1 MHHPLDIVTHTTN
14 KALLPHDFSTQVVTA
29 VGVVSNPRETC
40 FVGIYFTDMATH
52 NILIV
57 VLNHTTDIGLSM
69 TQNVS
74 ITATSKGVENT
85 TLSQIH
91 IGITD
96 NRTKEATTIHELAFG
111 HIVTAIVLLG
121 NTIIIALQV
130 DIATIGRIIGIVI
143 VLKYVVVVLRR
154 IFIFVIFCHSGTQF
168 FKRLAN
174 DSLFTATKNLEYI
187 TLVQVDCSA
196 TPYSGI
202 LTIAATKHVEGLT
215 KHIHT
220 LLAQDDT
227 RVSLGNRIGCFCR
240 LISSVQTD
248 LLAQLIRHHFIEE
261 LFALHEGLVDVDDHI
276 TIDDTAVIATAID
289 IATRKATG

>member
-1 MHHPLDIVTHTTN
+1 MIT
-14 KALLPHDFSTQVVTA
+14 F
-29 VGVVSNPRETC
+29 E
-40 FVGIYFTDMATH
+40 Y
-52 NILIV
+52 IV
-57 VLNHTTDIGLSM
+57 VVFRGIL
-69 TQNVS
+69 VS
-74 ITATSKGVENT
+74 I
-85 TLSQIH
+85 
-91 IGITD
+91 
-96 NRTKEATTIHELAFG
+96 
-111 HIVTAIVLLG
+111 
-121 NTIIIALQV
+121 
-130 DIATIGRIIGIVI
+130 
-143 VLKYVVVVLRR
+143 
-154 IFIFVIFCHSGTQF
+154 IFCHCNTIF
-168 FKRLAN
+168 FQRFADDAL
-174 DSLFTATKNLEYI
+174 LTATEDLEDI
-187 TLVQVDCSA
+187 ALVQVDCSA

-240 LISSVQTD
+240 LIFSVQTD